1 MARYAALDKEQQDA
15 YKASLKIY
23 RDNYAI
29 MKTERDE
36 GRAEGLAEGI
46 ELGKEE
52 ERIKTMHML
61 KDSGFSIERIA
72 ELYKIPVTDV
82 KRLLF
87 PR

>member
-1 MARYAALDKEQQDA
+1 MARFAALDKEQQDA

-36 GRAEGLAEGI
+36 GRAEGI